1 MLEANGPSFYFSLP
15 YEETLGLQD
24 LCASGKLR
32 PRAANKGTCRLQGF
46 LVKDLMSLA
55 PLHVEAPPKA
65 NESAILCFGLHTY
78 CTRLEL
84 DSWICSLAASFPR
97 AEALRRSDLHGCCAG
112 SGSQSTP
119 DVHVGPRSSGRHVSS
134 SS

>member
-46 LVKDLMSLA
+46 LVKDLMTSLSLDFRAWRHCMWKLHPKRMVRPYCASAYILIA
-55 PLHVEAPPKA
+55 PA
-65 NESAILCFGLHTY
+65 
-78 CTRLEL
+78 
-84 DSWICSLAASFPR
+84 
-97 AEALRRSDLHGCCAG
+97 
-112 SGSQSTP
+112 
-119 DVHVGPRSSGRHVSS
+119 
-134 SS
+134 